1 MNGLNGKTITTNETI
16 YTLIKSNKP
25 KYFYKILFDLKSWK
39 STENYSKK
47 SLFS

>member
-1 MNGLNGKTITTNETI
+1 MKGLNGKTITTNETI
-16 YTLIKSNKP
+16 YTLIKSNKQ
-25 KYFYKILFDLKSWK
+25 KYLYKTFVDLKSWK